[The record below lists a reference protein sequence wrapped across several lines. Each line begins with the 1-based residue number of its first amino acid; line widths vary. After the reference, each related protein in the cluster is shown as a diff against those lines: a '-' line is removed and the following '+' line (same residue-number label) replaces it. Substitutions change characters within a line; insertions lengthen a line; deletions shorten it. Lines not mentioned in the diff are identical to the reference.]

1 MKFTNEQLEKL
12 MQAYASGALRVRF
25 GEREVVYRSEE
36 ELRRAIERVAKEL
49 GKKQTVK
56 IPRSFGSKGLT

>member
-1 MKFTNEQLEKL
+1 MKFTTEQLEKL
-12 MQAYASGALRVRF
+12 KQAYASGALRVRY

-36 ELRRAIERVAKEL
+36 ELRRAIGRVEKEL

-56 IPRSFGSKGLT
+56 IPRSIGSKGLT